1 MLEIKQIKYLENYNN
16 LGNVIIQID
25 WEYSLEGFQTVSGTV
40 TLPDPEEKSFIPVKE
55 ITQEVVLKWVQQNV
69 NPESMELQK
78 VESKPEIQTFIVGDI
93 NSKSIFENYS
103 KHTPTPVEEIADII
117 PVIEIDR
124 PVVDVVVEPTTEII
138 TEEII

>member
-55 ITQEVVLKWVQQNV
+55 ITQEVVLKWVQQYA

-78 VESKPEIQTFIVGDI
+78 VESKPEIQTFIVGSIENTTYSKI
-93 NSKSIFENYS
+93 NLVFENYNKPS
-103 KHTPTPVEEIADII
+103 STVEDLQQDGVLAKEVKQAI
-117 PVIEIDR
+117 
-124 PVVDVVVEPTTEII
+124 
-138 TEEII
+138 

>member
-40 TLPDPEEKSFIPVKE
+40 TLPDPEEESFIPVKE
-55 ITQEVVLKWVQQNV
+55 ITQEVVLKWVQQYA

-78 VESKPEIQTFIVGDI
+78 VESKPEIQTFIVNRAEDSNDSI
-93 NSKSIFENYS
+93 NLIFENYN
-103 KHTPTPVEEIADII
+103 KPTPTPVEEIVDII
-117 PVIEIDR
+117 PLIEIDQ
-124 PVVDVVVEPTTEII
+124 PVVDAVIE
-138 TEEII
+138 